1 MAAIYVRGLYG
12 HRIAH
17 SDAEVNKLALNIT
30 FALGVSVLFTGEWR
44 VFCFCCL

>member
-17 SDAEVNKLALNIT
+17 SDTEVNKLALNIT
-30 FALGVSVLFTGEWR
+30 FALGVSVLFTGE
-44 VFCFCCL
+44 